1 MHPVFEKYF
10 TILLN
15 MFEYDM
21 EVMSKPWMI
30 YTIIP
35 IVGYFIFF
43 LFKWAALTTPFWM
56 PFALIIGAHKA
67 GKKKDKENQ

>member
-1 MHPVFEKYF
+1 MHPIIEKYL

-35 IVGYFIFF
+35 IVGYAIFF
-43 LFKWAALTTPFWM
+43 FFKWAVLTTPIWM
-56 PFALIIGAHKA
+56 PFSIIIGATRA
-67 GKKKDKENQ
+67 RSSRKKDKK

>member
-1 MHPVFEKYF
+1 
-10 TILLN
+10 

-21 EVMSKPWMI
+21 EIMSKPWMI

-43 LFKWAALTTPFWM
+43 LFKWAVLTTPIWM
-56 PFALIIGAHKA
+56 PFTLIIGANRA
-67 GKKKDKENQ
+67 VKKKEKEKQ